1 MVWKIFKDDIKS
13 VFVNWAALIVIIGVL
28 VLPSLY
34 AWFNIESSWDPYS
47 NTKAIS
53 IGVANNDRGAYL
65 NGKHINL
72 GEKVVQSLKKNHAL
86 GWEFTSEK
94 EAKSRTEKGEFY
106 ACVIIPSDFS
116 KRITSVLTD
125 VPDKPVIQYYVN
137 EKVNAVA
144 PKITSKGASGIVEQV
159 SREFDRTASAA
170 LFSVFN
176 DLGNELQ
183 RDLPTIQHVKQMIFW
198 LEKELPLIKYTA
210 AIADKDAVKAQQII
224 QSVSAGLEELSGI
237 NQAGENLH
245 QAVTNYLDTVNVSSD
260 LIRPQFKESLNLLSA
275 NSAGLGFKYNKML
288 DPSVSSE
295 EKKGMTQ
302 SAKSLTDAQM
312 NQLSGMKNILEQLNG
327 RQDGQNLTP
336 FISRLDAVISNYHKQ
351 QQLLEAD
358 MESGE
363 PNELKKLEGLNGQ
376 KLYSMISD
384 FDTALSPEITKA
396 VTNIKIHA
404 DQLRNTFDKQLSSIP
419 EIQDLLR
426 KTNRIAAQ
434 SLKDLQRFQKEV
446 PYLETKVKN
455 MANRI
460 REFEKNNDVNQIIAL
475 LINDVKKESDFFAQP
490 VLLEEHKM
498 FPIPN
503 YGSAMTPFYTTLSLW
518 VGGLLLVSILAVD
531 AEVPG
536 VKQYQLYAGRFVTF
550 WMLGLVQSL
559 IVTSGNILFLHVY
572 ASDPWLFIWS
582 GMIISS
588 VFVLIV
594 YTLVSLSGNIG
605 KALSV
610 ILLVLQI
617 SGSGG
622 TFPIQVT
629 PVFFQKINPYL
640 PFTYAIGLMREAVG
654 GIVWRTVFMDCA
666 ILILIFFMFAAAG
679 ALLKRPLQK
688 MGQSFKRK
696 LKKSRLIEH

>member
-13 VFVNWAALIVIIGVL
+13 VFVNWAALIVIVGVL

-47 NTKAIS
+47 NTKGIS
-53 IGVANNDRGAYL
+53 IGIANNDRGAYL

-86 GWEFTSEK
+86 GWQFTSEK
-94 EAKSRTEKGEFY
+94 DAKSRTENGEYY
-106 ACVIIPSDFS
+106 ACIIIPSNFS
-116 KRITSVLTD
+116 SRMTSVLTD
-125 VPDKPVIQYYVN
+125 LPDKPVIQYYVN
-137 EKVNAVA
+137 EKINAVA
-144 PKITSKGASGIVEQV
+144 PKMTFKGASGIAEQV
-159 SREFDRTASAA
+159 SREFERTASTI

-176 DLGNELQ
+176 DLGNELK
-183 RDLPTIQHVKQMIFW
+183 RDLPIIQHVKQMVFW
-198 LEKELPLIKYTA
+198 LEGELPHIQYA
-210 AIADKDAVKAQQII
+210 ASIAEKDTVKARQMIYT
-224 QSVSAGLEELSGI
+224 VSAGLEELSQI
-237 NQAGENLH
+237 NLAGVNLNH
-245 QAVTNYLDTVNVSSD
+245 AAADYLGTVKRAVD
-260 LIRPQFKESLNLLSA
+260 LIKPQFKESLKILSA
-275 NSAGLGFKYNKML
+275 NSDGLSYKYGKMQ
-288 DPSVSSE
+288 DQSVSSE
-295 EKKGMTQ
+295 DKQEIIQ
-302 SAKSLTDAQM
+302 SAESLTKAQS
-312 NQLSGMKNILEQLNG
+312 NQISALKNILEQLNSRSG
-327 RQDGQNLTP
+327 GQNLSP
-336 FISRLDAVISNYHKQ
+336 FIIRLDSIISNYHNQ
-351 QQLLEAD
+351 AQLLVASKAGD
-358 MESGE
+358 A
-363 PNELKKLEGLNGQ
+363 NELKRLETQNGQ
-376 KLYSMISD
+376 LLFSLLSD
-384 FDTALSPEITKA
+384 FDKALSPEITIA
-396 VTNIKIHA
+396 SRNAKIHA
-404 DQLRNTFDKQLSSIP
+404 DQLRKTIDEQLSAIP
-419 EIQDLLR
+419 ETQDLLR
-426 KTNRIAAQ
+426 KSIKAAAT
-434 SLKDLQRFQKEV
+434 SVKDIKQFQMQLPSIEQNIR
-446 PYLETKVKN
+446 N

-460 REFEKNNDVNQIIAL
+460 REFEKNNDVNQIIGL

-490 VLLEEHKM
+490 VLLKEHKM

-531 AEVPG
+531 TEVPG
-536 VKQYQLYAGRFVTF
+536 VKQYQLYAGRFMTF
-550 WMLGLVQSL
+550 WILGLGQSL
-559 IVTSGNILFLHVY
+559 IVTTGNILFLHIY

-594 YTLVSLSGNIG
+594 YTLVSLFGNIG

-629 PVFFQKINPYL
+629 PMFFQKINPFL

-654 GIVWRTVFMDCA
+654 GSVWRTVFLDCA